1 MPRLGWSPPR
11 AHPRLW
17 PGHLLLAA
25 LATLPSPW
33 GCAHAPP
40 PPALPPTRAETHLRE
55 PFRRPL
61 TGSAV
66 MLPVLEC
73 TSEGVERVPNLDA
86 RAGSVMLADE
96 LWRRLGLPGEPEPD
110 EAGRL
115 AEHDKLCKQL
125 ADNRAAGNNV
135 DSASP
140 QMRELLRDFFR
151 RYSAQ
156 SWLVVATKW
165 LQLGETVPGSA
176 TGRGV
181 GALDGRRYE
190 TDILEASLYVWSR
203 DGDVVFRADLSC
215 RGQNKGEEHDCGPRF
230 EKIPARVGEMVDG
243 FPLPIIAK
251 AVIIRVTP
259 DLPSRRE
266 PPLPDYTDADLKS
279 LQTYQAATARLQALR
294 TPSPAASSDD
304 NMGRG
309 GNNIETFSRVV

>member
-1 MPRLGWSPPR
+1 
-11 AHPRLW
+11 
-17 PGHLLLAA
+17 
-25 LATLPSPW
+25 
-33 GCAHAPP
+33 
-40 PPALPPTRAETHLRE
+40 
-55 PFRRPL
+55 
-61 TGSAV
+61 

-266 PPLPDYTDADLKS
+266 PDATLDFVPPRPIEPYTPPNELVDEDGRPPVGEAD
-279 LQTYQAATARLQALR
+279 QAPAVRRHKGGRAHLGKARHR
-294 TPSPAASSDD
+294 
-304 NMGRG
+304 RG
-309 GNNIETFSRVV
+309 GKKIKRPRRSR